1 MSESSLSFFKTTNL
15 LKFMIYPGGGT
26 ASAIL
31 LGKKN
36 KLGKAVGH

>member
-1 MSESSLSFFKTTNL
+1 
-15 LKFMIYPGGGT
+15 MIYPTGGT

-36 KLGKAVGH
+36 KLGIAVGR